1 MMCSLN
7 DNERIAS
14 IRENEE
20 RDRVEFYQWSV
31 TKYNEIGLSAF
42 ISLPEFGRWMSDVYD
57 RGVGGPIWRKL
68 LSSVD
73 RLGDITGLRG
83 LESLYEYTFYS
94 TDRSVVASH
103 KCPLCKG
110 GHIEVDL
117 CRHEREFM
125 YKRWCA
131 TCEKYRRLKADLRW
145 RHELRKAKRMRH
157 DRSHLDGDTY
167 VYFLQSDEAVKIGIA
182 ADIEVRMYQLKR
194 KTPWEF
200 SITGCVLL
208 KTRRSA
214 LSLEKMMLQTGERYT
229 QERFDGSTEWII
241 PSADTIRLA
250 VENGFIV
257 NS

>member
-1 MMCSLN
+1 MMYSLN
-7 DNERIAS
+7 VDEWISS
-14 IRENEE
+14 IREDRE
-20 RDRVEFYQWSV
+20 RDRQEFYQWSV

-42 ISLPEFGRWMSDVYD
+42 ISLPEFGRWMSDVCD
-57 RGVGGPIWRKL
+57 KGVGDPIWRKL

-73 RLGDITGLRG
+73 RLGDITGIRG
-83 LESLYEYTFYS
+83 LESLYEFTFHS
-94 TDRSVVASH
+94 TDRSVVATH

-117 CRHEREFM
+117 CRHEREFRN
-125 YKRWCA
+125 KRWCA
-131 TCEKYRRLKADLRW
+131 TCEKYRLLKADLRW
-145 RHELRKAKRMRH
+145 RHELRKARRLRH
-157 DRSHLDGDTY
+157 DRSHLEGDTY

-182 ADIEVRMYQLKR
+182 ADIEGRMYQLKR

-208 KTRRSA
+208 KTRRAA
-214 LSLEKMMLQTGERYT
+214 LNLEKMMLRTGERYT

-250 VENGFIV
+250 GENGFIV